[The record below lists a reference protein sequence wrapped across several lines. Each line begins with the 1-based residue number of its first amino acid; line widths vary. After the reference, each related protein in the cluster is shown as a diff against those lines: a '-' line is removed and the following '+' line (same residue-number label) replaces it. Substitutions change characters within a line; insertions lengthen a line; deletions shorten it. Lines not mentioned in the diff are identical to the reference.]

1 MIVTFIKEKK
11 AIILFLS
18 LFTLLIVASYY
29 LTEPALEEYQAYR
42 IDSPAPDGTKAFYQ
56 SLAEL
61 DYPVERFIQHP
72 KQLNYGIETAT
83 FLFNPPLLMEP
94 SLVDHYLAYVQSGGT
109 LFLIADQP
117 TDLFDMKIS
126 PIDLIDDESTV
137 TVDDQ
142 TYQAELNAW
151 LRLLPEANDHVLISD
166 DYGVIA
172 FSQSYGAGEM
182 IQIIEPSWF
191 SNQLILENDHLAL
204 IADAFDLSK
213 YEQIY
218 FETYHY
224 LAETSLSVLDVTPDP
239 IILFSLISLTIGLL
253 SIWLKGKRYGPAR
266 GLREQEVRFGD
277 ERIRALANW
286 QIKGRNYDEGLRTQV
301 DYLKFAI
308 FERTGIPVTASKQD
322 YQQALERLLVNQT
335 SKSIQTFVD
344 QLEAVLNSGRVN
356 KQEFLAWSNRID
368 QIRREVEAK

>member
-11 AIILFLS
+11 AIILFLG
-18 LFTLLIVASYY
+18 LFSLLIVASYY
-29 LTEPALEEYQAYR
+29 LTEPALEEYPAYR
-42 IDSPAPDGTKAFYQ
+42 VDSPAPDGTKGFYQ

-61 DYPVERFIQHP
+61 NYPVERFTQHP
-72 KQLNYGIETAT
+72 KQLDYGTETAT
-83 FLFNPPLLMEP
+83 FLFNPPLLMEQ
-94 SLVDHYLAYVQSGGT
+94 SLVEHYLAYVQSGGT
-109 LFLIADQP
+109 LFLITDQA
-117 TDLFDMKIS
+117 TDLFGLKIS

-137 TVDDQ
+137 TVNDQ
-142 TYQAELNAW
+142 TYQARLNSW
-151 LRLLPEANDHVLISD
+151 LRLLPEANDRVLISD

-172 FSQSYGAGEM
+172 LSQSYGAGEM

-204 IADAFDLSK
+204 IADRFDLSN
-213 YEQIY
+213 YQQIY

-253 SIWLKGKRYGPAR
+253 FIWLKGKRYGPAR
-266 GLREQEVRFGD
+266 GLREQDVRFGD

-286 QIKGRNYDEGLRTQV
+286 QIKGQNYHEGLTTQV

-322 YQQALERLLVNQT
+322 YQQALERLLVKQT
-335 SKSIQTFVD
+335 DKSIRAFID
-344 QLEAVLNSGRVN
+344 QLDAMLNSGRVN
-356 KQEFLAWSNRID
+356 KQEFLEWSNRID